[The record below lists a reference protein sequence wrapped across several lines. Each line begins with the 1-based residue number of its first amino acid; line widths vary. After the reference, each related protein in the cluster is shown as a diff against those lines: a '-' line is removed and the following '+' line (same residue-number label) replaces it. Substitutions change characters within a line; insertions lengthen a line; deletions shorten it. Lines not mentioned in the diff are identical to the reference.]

1 MAIRFGKERAV
12 VMNQHPFLV
21 IYDSDA
27 VLDFEAVKSREERK
41 AAYTAIDKLRRLG
54 PRLPP
59 PHMKAL
65 KGESGLLEL
74 RPRQGGSQ
82 VRPIYGRIGESEFVI
97 LAFATK
103 SDKAD
108 FDSAVAAA
116 RDRRGRYPR

>member
-1 MAIRFGKERAV
+1 MS
-12 VMNQHPFLV
+12 QYPFLV

-41 AAYTAIDKLRRLG
+41 ATYTAIDKLRQLG

-74 RPRQGGSQ
+74 RPRQGRSQ
-82 VRPIYGRIGESEFVI
+82 VRPICSRIGESEFVI
-97 LAFATK
+97 LAFATMP
-103 SDKAD
+103 DKAD

-116 RDRRGRYPR
+116 RDRLVRYPHGSSRAS